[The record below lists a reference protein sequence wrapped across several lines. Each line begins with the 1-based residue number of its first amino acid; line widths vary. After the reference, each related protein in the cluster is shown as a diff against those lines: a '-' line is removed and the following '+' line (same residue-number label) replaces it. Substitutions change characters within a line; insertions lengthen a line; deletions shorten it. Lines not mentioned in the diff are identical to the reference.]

1 MDAGVADA
9 GAAAGAGGAGIGGAA
24 YEACGANCCGPCC
37 DGACCT
43 TTPTSRLNA
52 GDHKITAY
60 MLQWDQQSVVLQHTS
75 FWPAR

>member
-1 MDAGVADA
+1 MEAGAACA

-43 TTPTSRLNA
+43 TPTSPPKWWSCDWVIAADKMSGNQRLV
-52 GDHKITAY
+52 
-60 MLQWDQQSVVLQHTS
+60 DQLLT
-75 FWPAR
+75 R